1 MPKEL
6 SKLIEEI
13 NSKENR
19 NDLNIQTF
27 LIEFKEIITKEPEKI
42 EEIIISYEN
51 LIKRSEICSSLTETR
66 MIALQD
72 IVGYCFLVDIDIHI
86 NFGVLPDMN
95 RLVPAMNK
103 LVPAYLRG
111 KKYGP
116 ATKALSDFL
125 DCNGETM
132 IMKISKTY
140 LSN

>member
-1 MPKEL
+1 MAKEL
-6 SKLIEEI
+6 SQMIEEI

-95 RLVPAMNK
+95 RLVPA
-103 LVPAYLRG
+103 YLRG